1 MKKRSFH
8 TLINGLLK
16 LVDSFIFVIILAVIN
31 GTVGFLLSMSITAF
45 AGLTIIKF
53 MGVSISLSYTALFVI
68 IAVCGIS
75 RGILRYIEQYSNH
88 YIAFK
93 ILAILRSKIFKKLR
107 ELSPSKLESKN
118 KGEII
123 SMIQSDIE
131 TLEVFYAHTISPF
144 LIAITTCIIVT
155 LFIGFTTSWYFA
167 LFAVLAYVIIG
178 GLIPVI
184 FYKSNKKNGKEYRQ
198 KLGKFES
205 FYLDSIY
212 GNYEVISSNN
222 QNSQI
227 DKLNNQSNDLI
238 KSTSLIDDKNTIF
251 KNVTNVTIS
260 ILNIILIIIGGL
272 LIQNNIIDSPLII
285 LAFITFTSSFGPVI
299 ALSSLPSNLVM
310 SFASGNR
317 VLDLLEEKPLVEE
330 PIKSFAFDF
339 NKLKVEHLEFSYNQT
354 NKILKD
360 INFEVN
366 KNEIVGLLGPSG
378 CGKSTILKLL
388 MKFYLPDNGNIYY
401 NDINIKDISQSDLYD
416 NVNLFSQST
425 FLFKGTIYDNLIL
438 ANPKASKEEIIE
450 ACKNASIYDY
460 IISLKEG
467 FDSKIDDLKDN
478 LSTGEKQRIGLARVF
493 LKKPKL
499 LLLDEATAN
508 IDAINEGIIL
518 NALKKFKKD
527 MSIVIISHRPSTL
540 TICDR
545 IYKVNNGITEL
556 K

>member
-272 LIQNNIIDSPLII
+272 LIQSNIIDSPLII

-330 PIKSFAFDF
+330 PIKSFYFDF

-450 ACKNASIYDY
+450 ACKNASIYEY
-460 IISLKEG
+460 IISLKDG
-467 FDSKIDDLKDN
+467 FESKIDDLKDN

-518 NALKKFKKD
+518 NALKKFKRD
-527 MSIVIISHRPSTL
+527 MSIVIISHRPSKL